1 MLGVA
6 WGTFSSCPLLLQDTV
21 WSKRVGRLLMGDLR
35 GGGEGGDAVRTPHL
49 HRAPPLPSPRSFST
63 PLPAL
68 LFSSLLQEQIP
79 RFYLPS
85 CRSGPTPSP
94 GGGHEPSFPPP
105 SHPPPPGP
113 ISSTAPGAPEAH
125 SHGRETLLGRSP
137 SAAETAVLQV
147 GLWMGRSTER
157 HPVHKRSVLQ
167 VPAAGLSPLDG
178 STEQPGRTFASRSAR
193 KAPAPGGRRRR
204 RGCVS
209 PSVTQGR
216 SRLGAARLSG

>member
-1 MLGVA
+1 MQSEPLICTA
-6 WGTFSSCPLLLQDTV
+6 LLPSLLPEALPHPSQLCSSHPFFRSRSLVSTCPAAGAAPRLPQEEDT
-21 WSKRVGRLLMGDLR
+21 S
-35 GGGEGGDAVRTPHL
+35 
-49 HRAPPLPSPRSFST
+49 LPSP
-63 PLPAL
+63 
-68 LFSSLLQEQIP
+68 P
-79 RFYLPS
+79 RL
-85 CRSGPTPSP
+85 T
-94 GGGHEPSFPPP
+94 
-105 SHPPPPGP
+105 HPPTPGP